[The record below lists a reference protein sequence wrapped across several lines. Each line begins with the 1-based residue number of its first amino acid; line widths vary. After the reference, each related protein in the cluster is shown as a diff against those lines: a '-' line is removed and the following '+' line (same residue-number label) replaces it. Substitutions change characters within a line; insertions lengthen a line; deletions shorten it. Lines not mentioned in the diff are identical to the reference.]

1 MYNYKSILLASHGTE
16 GARAAE
22 QEVVRLVTANEQAH
36 VNQSRVHQLVVVPDL
51 WQGMT
56 GDDWLNNGITRDR
69 FTDYLEDTLE
79 QEVKE
84 HVEVTQALMQENN
97 VPYSVEVQVGKPDE
111 VLIAVVDK
119 GKYDVVVMGS
129 PRPKGK
135 KGLRSRMKL
144 ETLAQVLSAPLII
157 VPYPHD

>member
-1 MYNYKSILLASHGTE
+1 MYKYNTILLASHGTE
-16 GARAAE
+16 GAQAAARE
-22 QEVVRLVTANEQAH
+22 AVRLADANEQA
-36 VNQSRVHQLVVVPDL
+36 RVHQLVVVPDL

-69 FTDYLEDTLE
+69 FTTYLENTLE

-84 HVEVTQALMQENN
+84 HVEVTQALMLENK
-97 VPYSVEVQVGKPDE
+97 VPYSIEVQVGKPEE
-111 VLIAVVDK
+111 VLIATAAK
-119 GKYDVVVMGS
+119 GDYDVVVIGS
-129 PRPKGK
+129 PRRKGD

-144 ETLAQVLSAPLII
+144 ESLLQALSVPLII